1 MRVAIKFLVND
12 SDKDFVDK
20 YDGDEYIVPAHGE
33 LAVPD
38 YIAFHFCGNPELAGD
53 GQRAAERRG
62 DGGKAAVG
70 VSVYLKSESVASQD
84 EEFIVDG
91 GKPVATIKVS
101 KPKAKA
107 K

>member
-1 MRVAIKFLVND
+1 MVND

-38 YIAFHFCGNPELAGD
+38 YIAFHFCGNPDVAGD

-62 DGGKAAVG
+62 DGGKSAIG
-70 VSVYLKSESVASQD
+70 VSVYIKPEGSVSSD

-91 GKPVATIKVS
+91 GKPVATVKVS
-101 KPKAKA
+101 KAKKAKE
-107 K
+107 